1 MRRVRPG
8 YTMRL
13 LTSLVTTAVIFV
25 GLGLMGNA
33 LFVGGEPASADTA
46 PDLAPAKGASEVLG
60 SDAPLKERLAALAA
74 ATAEATAKATK
85 EVVEKI
91 QGPRAEVPKDEA
103 LKLTVPDM
111 RRVDGLPV
119 YNVAP
124 RGYEKALH
132 DGAAHVKGTGMPW
145 QRQANVYIAGHRIGF
160 PGTRSHLVFWDLDK
174 LENGDEVILTDANG
188 TRYTYEVFKKFTVSP
203 DDVSVLQPVKGRN
216 IVSLQTCTLPD
227 YKERLVVQAALKNV
241 S

>member
-1 MRRVRPG
+1 MKKMRTG
-8 YTMRL
+8 YTKRL
-13 LTSLVTTAVIFV
+13 LTAVVTTAVVFI
-25 GLGLMGNA
+25 GLGLMGYA
-33 LFVGGEPASADTA
+33 LFVGGKSASADT
-46 PDLAPAKGASEVLG
+46 PVKAPAEVVG
-60 SDAPLKERLAALAA
+60 SDAPLKARLAALAE
-74 ATAEATAKATK
+74 ATAEATKD
-85 EVVEKI
+85 VVEKI
-91 QGPRAEVPKDEA
+91 QGPRAEAPKDEA

-111 RRVDGLPV
+111 KRVDGLPV

-124 RGYEKALH
+124 AGYEKALH

-160 PGTRSHLVFWDLDK
+160 PGTKSHLVFWDLDK

-188 TRYTYEVFKKFTVSP
+188 TRYTYEVFKKFVVGP
-203 DDVSVLQPVKGRN
+203 DDVSVLRPVKGRN

-227 YKERLVVQAALKNV
+227 YKERIIVQAELKDV

>member
-1 MRRVRPG
+1 MKKMRTG
-8 YTMRL
+8 YTRRPLMAV
-13 LTSLVTTAVIFV
+13 VTIAVVFV
-25 GLGLMGNA
+25 GLGLMGYT
-33 LFVGGEPASADTA
+33 LFVGGEPASADTTPVKA
-46 PDLAPAKGASEVLG
+46 PTQVVG
-60 SDAPLKERLAALAA
+60 SDAALKSRLAALAG
-74 ATAEATAKATK
+74 ATK
-85 EVVEKI
+85 DVVEKI

-111 RRVDGLPV
+111 KRVENLPV
-119 YNVAP
+119 YDVAP
-124 RGYEKALH
+124 AGYEKALH

-188 TRYTYEVFKKFTVSP
+188 TRYTYEVFKKLVISP
-203 DDVSVLQPVKGRN
+203 DDVSVLRPVKGKN

-227 YKERLVVQAALKNV
+227 YKERLVVQAELEDV